1 MRKTYMTTHVIEFL
15 ESIVQND
22 WATQSECELYED
34 FKLFGTI
41 DKESITY
48 KRLVYKYLRS
58 DY

>member
-1 MRKTYMTTHVIEFL
+1 MTTHVIEFL

-58 DY
+58 NY